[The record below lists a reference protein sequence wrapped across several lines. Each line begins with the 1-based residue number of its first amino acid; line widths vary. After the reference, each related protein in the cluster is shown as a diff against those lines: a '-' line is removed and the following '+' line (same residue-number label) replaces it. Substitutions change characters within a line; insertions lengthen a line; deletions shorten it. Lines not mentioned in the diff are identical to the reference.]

1 MTDFFSLSTGE
12 SAISESG
19 SFEASTTMENIPDN
33 TDLVATPVEVKWAE
47 DFNDANHISI
57 RWDVLAPKEYAGR
70 KLFQK
75 IYVTDDKPNAKD
87 PIAARD
93 KAKSMLMAI
102 DKNAG
107 GHIAASGVMPTD
119 ESLTK
124 FLNNKMMVIKVL
136 EWSMEVDGQTKSGNW
151 ISAVSPKGAVKT
163 SPASTPGAQSQAPAP
178 EMDSFDKD
186 IPF

>member
-19 SFEASTTMENIPDN
+19 SFEASTQIENIPDN
-33 TDLVATPVEVKWAE
+33 TDLVAAPDEAKWSE
-47 DFNDANHISI
+47 DFNGSNHISI
-57 RWDVLAPKEYAGR
+57 RWNILSPKEYAGR

-87 PIAARD
+87 PIATRD

-151 ISAVSPKGAVKT
+151 ISAVSPKGASK
-163 SPASTPGAQSQAPAP
+163 PAAQQEAVV
-178 EMDSFDKD
+178 END